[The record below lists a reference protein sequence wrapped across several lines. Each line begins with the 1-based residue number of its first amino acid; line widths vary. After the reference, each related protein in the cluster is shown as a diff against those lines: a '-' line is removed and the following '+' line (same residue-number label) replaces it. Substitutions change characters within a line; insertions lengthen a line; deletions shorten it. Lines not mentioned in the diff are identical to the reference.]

1 MMPAGKY
8 LIMVSPIWNQYADES
23 PEYKKVF
30 LQVMCDRTVS
40 LKHLTSEDGQVV
52 FTESLKKHAQDQP
65 ANTRRGVPMI
75 KEAYK
80 QITLEAGELWYGYI
94 YCNNPSRRPFK
105 EIITPK
111 LVGLEIVGKEMVNGK
126 VELNVGARS
135 DDIIILRRTDPAVEF
150 GMSLSLIHI

>member
-30 LQVMCDRTVS
+30 LQVMCDKTVL
-40 LKHLTSEDGQVV
+40 LKHLTAEDGQVV

-65 ANTRRGVPMI
+65 ADTRRGVPMI

-80 QITLEAGELWYGYI
+80 LINLEAGELWFGYI
-94 YCNNPSRRPFK
+94 YCNNTSRRAFK

-126 VELNVGARS
+126 VELNVGAGS
-135 DDIIILRRTDPAVEF
+135 DDIIILRRTDPAIEF
-150 GMSLSLIHI
+150 GMKIEIQL